1 MVDNQSQGARFLL
14 SYSLDSLLPL
24 TWTHLC
30 VSSNVMGLTNRFL
43 KSKENFIEIRMDI
56 YVNGN
61 MVLSGKEKQM
71 VYLKDE
77 AAPVCGC

>member
-1 MVDNQSQGARFLL
+1 
-14 SYSLDSLLPL
+14 
-24 TWTHLC
+24 
-30 VSSNVMGLTNRFL
+30 MGLTNRFL